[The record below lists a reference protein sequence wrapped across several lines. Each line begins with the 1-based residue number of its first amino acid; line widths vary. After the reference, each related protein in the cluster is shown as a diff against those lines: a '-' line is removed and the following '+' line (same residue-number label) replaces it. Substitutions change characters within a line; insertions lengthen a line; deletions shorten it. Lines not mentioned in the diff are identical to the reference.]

1 MIIEKLFHLRENQ
14 TTVRREI
21 IAGLTTFAAM
31 SYILVVNPDIL
42 SDTGLD
48 FQGLITVTAL
58 AAALGTLAMALLTNY
73 PIALAPGM
81 GLNAFFTYTVVLTQ
95 GIPVEAALGL
105 VFWNGILFL
114 GLSLTG
120 VRARIANAI
129 PYSLR
134 IGVQCGIGLFIAFI
148 GLQNAGL
155 VIDHPVTLVTL
166 GDLSNPGPLLTL
178 AGLLLMLFLVYREVP
193 GAIIIG
199 ILVLTFIGILL
210 PGAGGGS
217 ITPMPQGVI
226 SAPQGIGETFLQ
238 LDLLYL
244 FQYFTS
250 VWPVLLALLFVD
262 LFDTIGTLIGVS
274 RRAKLLDEEENLP
287 KMSRALT
294 ADATATTFGALLGT
308 STTTSY
314 VESAAGVEAGGRTG
328 LTGVT
333 VAVCFL
339 LALIFTPILTII
351 PPQAT
356 APALILVGIFMV
368 HGMSHLDF
376 EDLTEVAPAFVT
388 MLAMPL
394 TYSISEGIG
403 LGFITYV
410 VVKGTTQ
417 RSSEVS
423 LLTAILALVFLL
435 HYLN

>member
-14 TTVRREI
+14 TTIRREI

-155 VIDHPVTLVTL
+155 VIDHPATLVTL
-166 GDLSNPGPLLTL
+166 GDLSNPGPILTL
-178 AGLLLMLFLVYREVP
+178 TGLLLMLFLVYREVP

-199 ILVLTFIGILL
+199 ILVLTFMGILL
-210 PGAGGGS
+210 PSATGGN
-217 ITPMPQGVI
+217 ITPRPLGVV
-226 SAPQGIGETFLQ
+226 SVPQGIGETFLQ

-244 FQYFTS
+244 FKNFGA

-274 RRAKLLDEEENLP
+274 RRAKLLDEKENLP

-328 LTGVT
+328 LTGLT

-356 APALILVGIFMV
+356 APALILVGIFMI

-410 VVKGTTQ
+410 VVKGTTR

-435 HYLN
+435 HYLL